1 MHKAPRASG
10 TFKALARNRASRPR
24 TPLERASESGRRFQ
38 TGAFS
43 LSSQGGSRSWE
54 TMATSQKACGEL
66 ERAFVPALAATLQR
80 YLDSLVAVVSS
91 PAQMENTRRL
101 VHQFM
106 HGQGNNTASQDGK
119 GGRDPLGPLLQ
130 EKLKLFASSRDNWV
144 TDLWLDDMYL
154 NNSQPLPVN
163 SSPFYLFPKQ
173 CFATSADQ
181 ARFAARFIE
190 FAVLFKRK
198 IDSGTLTPDV
208 GRGAGQLQCMQTYKH
223 FFPAYR
229 RPGPTKDDLLLD
241 TASQHQDHVIVVC
254 RDQFFKLR
262 LPLDQGGPLDVEA
275 LTRQLLSIKQQAKD
289 PSERQPPVGAFTTE
303 QRRTWAGIY
312 AKLAR
317 SNVNQSSLQ
326 CLETCLLVVCLDR
339 PLSSLRLR
347 HYASLRRESVTLDLG
362 AQAAHL
368 LHGGSVADG
377 NAANRWYDKFM
388 QIVVSRD
395 GINGLIC
402 EHSASEGVTV
412 IRFCE
417 EFLQHMQQQYQQQP
431 QAPPPGSPSIRA
443 SSVCAQYPVSRL
455 SWDLGDDVL
464 KALQD
469 STKAIN
475 TLAEDVDLYI
485 LHFPNYGKNFI
496 KEQRISPDV
505 YIQLALQLTYYK
517 VHRKL
522 VSTYESAS
530 LRKFHLG
537 RVDNIRAATAEALA
551 FVQAMCD
558 AVPATEEDK
567 IKLFLEAV
575 AKGTEILTYTVNGDG
590 PDNHLLGLREMAR
603 LHEMPA
609 AIFSDKSYADF
620 LHFRLSTSQKSLAR
634 GIAISHE
641 EIQLTLTHKVKKR
654 VLRRAILFFSTKIKL
669 WDFFVFMPFSGCLL
683 FCVLLVFVLE
693 CILHSLC
700 GHTF

>member
-1 MHKAPRASG
+1 MDVESPGGAPGPSTSTAAAPRKRSSHPSD
-10 TFKALARNRASRPR
+10 TD
-24 TPLERASESGRRFQ
+24 SEDTVIYS
-38 TGAFS
+38 
-43 LSSQGGSRSWE
+43 
-54 TMATSQKACGEL
+54 ATSDETSDDSD
-66 ERAFVPALAATLQR
+66 FVP
-80 YLDSLVAVVSS
+80 VVKNK
-91 PAQMENTRRL
+91 AKRRL
-101 VHQFM
+101 VRTSPSTTRAGHAVGRQWPPPKSTRTTRIL
-106 HGQGNNTASQDGK
+106 HADGV
-119 GGRDPLGPLLQ
+119 
-130 EKLKLFASSRDNWV
+130 V
-144 TDLWLDDMYL
+144 TELWLDDMYL

-163 SSPFYLFPKQ
+163 SSPFYLLPKQ
-173 CFATSADQ
+173 CFATSTDQ

-190 FAVLFKRK
+190 FAVLFKKK

-208 GRGAGQLQCMQTYKH
+208 QGRGGTRQPLCMQTYKH

-262 LPLDQGGPLDVEA
+262 IPLDQGPLDVEA

-289 PSERQPPVGAFTTE
+289 PSERQPSVGAFTTE

-312 AKLAR
+312 VKLAR

-326 CLETCLLVVCLDR
+326 SLETCLFVVCLDR
-339 PLSSLRLR
+339 PLSSLRR

-362 AQAAHL
+362 TQAAHL

-395 GINGLIC
+395 GINGIIC
-402 EHSASEGVTV
+402 EHSASEGITV
-412 IRFCE
+412 LRFSE
-417 EFLQHMQQQYQQQP
+417 EFLQHMQQYQQQ
-431 QAPPPGSPSIRA
+431 QQTPPPASPSIRT
-443 SSVCAQYPVSRL
+443 SSLCAQYPVSRL
-455 SWDLGDDVL
+455 SWDLGEDVL

-469 STKAIN
+469 AIKAIN

-530 LRKFHLG
+530 LRKFYLG
-537 RVDNIRAATAEALA
+537 RVDNIRAATAQALA
-551 FVQAMCD
+551 WVQAMCD

-567 IKLFLEAV
+567 IQLFLEAV
-575 AKGTEILTYTVNGDG
+575 AKGTEILTYTVNGEG

-603 LHEMPA
+603 LHETPA
-609 AIFSDKSYADF
+609 PIFNDKSYADF
-620 LHFRLSTSQKSLAR
+620 LHFRLSTSQLATDK
-634 GIAISHE
+634 GILVGYGAVVPDGYGCAYNIGADQVSYC
-641 EIQLTLTHKVKKR
+641 VSS
-654 VLRRAILFFSTKIKL
+654 FFSSPETSS
-669 WDFFVFMPFSGCLL
+669 DFFALSLEGSLLQMRELCLKRATQL
-683 FCVLLVFVLE
+683 NMAPPPAR
-693 CILHSLC
+693 S
-700 GHTF
+700 

>member
-1 MHKAPRASG
+1 
-10 TFKALARNRASRPR
+10 
-24 TPLERASESGRRFQ
+24 
-38 TGAFS
+38 
-43 LSSQGGSRSWE
+43 
-54 TMATSQKACGEL
+54 MATSQKACGEL
-66 ERAFVPALAATLQR
+66 ERAFVPALAATMQR

-91 PAQMENTRRL
+91 PAQLEVTRKI
-101 VHQFM
+101 VHEFE
-106 HGQGNNTASQDGK
+106 HGGGSNAQDGK
-119 GGRDPLGPLLQ
+119 RSRDALGPLLQ
-130 EKLKLFASSRDNWV
+130 EKLRLFASSRDNWV
-144 TDLWLDDMYL
+144 TELWLDDMYL

-163 SSPFYLFPKQ
+163 SSPFYLLPKQ

-190 FAVLFKRK
+190 FAVLFKKK

-208 GRGAGQLQCMQTYKH
+208 QGRGGTRQPLCMQTYKH

-241 TASQHQDHVIVVC
+241 TASQNQDHVIVVC

-262 LPLDQGGPLDVEA
+262 LPLDQGPLDVEA

-289 PSERQPPVGAFTTE
+289 PSERQPSVGVFTTE

-312 AKLAR
+312 VKLAR

-326 CLETCLLVVCLDR
+326 SLETCLMVVCLDR
-339 PLSSLRLR
+339 PLSTLRR

-362 AQAAHL
+362 TQAAHL

-388 QIVVSRD
+388 QVVVSRD
-395 GINGLIC
+395 GINGVIC
-402 EHSASEGVTV
+402 EHSASEGITV
-412 IRFCE
+412 LRFCD
-417 EFLQHMQQQYQQQP
+417 EFLQHMQQYHQQQTP
-431 QAPPPGSPSIRA
+431 HPGSPSIRT
-443 SSVCAQYPVSRL
+443 SSLCSSYPVSRL
-455 SWDLGDDVL
+455 SWDLGDDML

-469 STKAIN
+469 ATKAIN

-505 YIQLALQLTYYK
+505 YIQLALQLTFYK

-537 RVDNIRAATAEALA
+537 RVDNIRAATAQALA
-551 FVQAMCD
+551 WVQAMCD

-567 IKLFLEAV
+567 IQLFLEAV
-575 AKGTEILTYTVNGDG
+575 AKGTEILTYTVNGEG

-603 LHEMPA
+603 LHEIPA
-609 AIFSDKSYADF
+609 PIFNDKSYTDF
-620 LHFRLSTSQKSLAR
+620 LHFRLSTSQLATDK
-634 GIAISHE
+634 GILVGYGAVVPDGYGCAYNIGADQVSY
-641 EIQLTLTHKVKKR
+641 V
-654 VLRRAILFFSTKIKL
+654 VSSFFSSPETSS
-669 WDFFVFMPFSGCLL
+669 DFFALSLEGSLLQMRELCLKRATQL
-683 FCVLLVFVLE
+683 NMAPPPAR
-693 CILHSLC
+693 S
-700 GHTF
+700 

>member
-1 MHKAPRASG
+1 MAS
-10 TFKALARNRASRPR
+10 
-24 TPLERASESGRRFQ
+24 
-38 TGAFS
+38 
-43 LSSQGGSRSWE
+43 
-54 TMATSQKACGEL
+54 SQKACNEL

-80 YLDSLVAVVSS
+80 YLDSLVAVVTS
-91 PAQMENTRRL
+91 PAQMDTTRRL
-101 VHQFM
+101 VHEFE
-106 HGQGNNTASQDGK
+106 HGKDDTTSTKDAK
-119 GGRDPLGPLLQ
+119 AGRGALGPLLQ
-130 EKLKLFASSRDNWV
+130 EKLRLFASSRENWV
-144 TDLWLDDMYL
+144 TELWLDDMYL

-163 SSPFYLFPKQ
+163 SSPFYLLPKQ
-173 CFATSADQ
+173 CFATSTDQ

-190 FAVLFKRK
+190 FAVLFKK
-198 IDSGTLTPDV
+198 QIDSGTLTPDV
-208 GRGAGQLQCMQTYKH
+208 SRAGAQQQLCMQTYKH

-241 TASQHQDHVIVVC
+241 TTSQHQDHVIVVC

-262 LPLDQGGPLDVEA
+262 LPLDHGALDVEA
-275 LTRQLLSIKQQAKD
+275 MTRQLLNIKQQAKD

-312 AKLAR
+312 VKLAR

-326 CLETCLLVVCLDR
+326 SMETCLLVVCLDR
-339 PLSSLRLR
+339 PLSSLRR

-388 QIVVSRD
+388 QVVVSRD

-402 EHSASEGVTV
+402 EHSASEGITLL
-412 IRFCE
+412 RFCD
-417 EFLQHMQQQYQQQP
+417 EFLQYMQHQQQST
-431 QAPPPGSPSIRA
+431 PPPGSPSIRGSA
-443 SSVCAQYPVSRL
+443 AWTQYPVSRL
-455 SWDLGDDVL
+455 NWDLSDDML

-469 STKAIN
+469 ATKAIN

-496 KEQRISPDV
+496 KEQRVSPDV

-517 VHRKL
+517 VHRRL

-551 FVQAMCD
+551 WVQAMCD
-558 AVPATEEDK
+558 SVPATEEDK
-567 IKLFLEAV
+567 IRLFMDAV
-575 AKGTEILTYTVNGDG
+575 KKGTEILKYTVNGEG

-603 LHEMPA
+603 LHEIPA
-609 AIFSDKSYADF
+609 SIFNDKSYADF
-620 LHFRLSTSQKSLAR
+620 LHFRLSTSQLATEK
-634 GIAISHE
+634 GILVGYGAVVPDGYGCAYNICPDHVFFCVSS
-641 EIQLTLTHKVKKR
+641 
-654 VLRRAILFFSTKIKL
+654 FFSSPETSS
-669 WDFFVFMPFSGCLL
+669 DFFALSLEGSLLQMRELCLKRATQ
-683 FCVLLVFVLE
+683 
-693 CILHSLC
+693 INAAPPPTRS
-700 GHTF
+700 